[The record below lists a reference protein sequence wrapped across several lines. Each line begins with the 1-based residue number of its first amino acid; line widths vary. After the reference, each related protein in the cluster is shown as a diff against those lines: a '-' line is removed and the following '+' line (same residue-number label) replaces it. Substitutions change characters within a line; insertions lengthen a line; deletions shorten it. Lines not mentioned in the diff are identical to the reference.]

1 MQLEGHLGGLVVE
14 CLPSAQLMIL
24 GSWDQVLHQAPC
36 MDPAFLSACV
46 SASLCVNK

>member
-24 GSWDQVLHQAPC
+24 GSWDQGPYQAPHRN
-36 MDPAFLSACV
+36 PASLSMSLPLCV
-46 SASLCVNK
+46 SYE